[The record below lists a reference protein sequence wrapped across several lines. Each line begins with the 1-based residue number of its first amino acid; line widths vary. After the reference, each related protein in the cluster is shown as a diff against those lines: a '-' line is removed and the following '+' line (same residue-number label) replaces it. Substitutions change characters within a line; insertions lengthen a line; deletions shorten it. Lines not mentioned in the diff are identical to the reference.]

1 MGVPLRR
8 FSVPTL
14 LVSLLVAMASDFSSV
29 AAAQEAPLTIE
40 RIRCEGTSGATCD
53 FIRGQMAVR
62 AGMSVDENQIR
73 DTQLRLGLI
82 PTFATVEIRLEKGS
96 ARGLAVLVV
105 RVKEADRFA
114 TGFVLG
120 SAYRFGGFTQTA
132 AARVSDSNLF
142 GTGK

>member
-14 LVSLLVAMASDFSSV
+14 LVSLLVAMASGFSSV

-40 RIRCEGTSGATCD
+40 RIRCEGTSGTTCE

-62 AGMSVDENQIR
+62 PGMPAEEKEIR
-73 DTQLRLGLI
+73 DAQLRLGLL
-82 PTFATVEIRLEKGS
+82 PNFANVDIRLEKGS

-105 RVKEADRFA
+105 RVKEADRL
-114 TGFVLG
+114 T
-120 SAYRFGGFTQTA
+120 
-132 AARVSDSNLF
+132 
-142 GTGK
+142 K